1 MFGSVEGWSVAI
13 TGCFIIVLF
22 NAWAL
27 RSREEFLDTL
37 DSNKEALYA
46 ISAFMALFI
55 FQLVP
60 LPIQIL
66 RFLSS
71 GKTELIAFFS
81 LEGVHPASTNPYAT
95 LHGSVKFLL
104 YSMIFFMAVFIS
116 KDNHKLLRVIRAII
130 VFGFLL
136 SIFALIQKA
145 TGNGK
150 IYWFRE
156 LTEGGSYFGPYVNK
170 NHFAGFVGMLIPLS
184 IGVSMTETRVE
195 KKVLYAFFSAI
206 MCFSLLYSLSRG
218 GMISLS
224 MSMLVLIYFILRD
237 KGSSK
242 QIVVIGIVAAV
253 VVSYLFYFG
262 FDRIIDR
269 FASDDL
275 SLTKRFTV
283 WKSVFLSSMGKYWFM
298 GSGLGSFP
306 SLSPMYHPE
315 GISSY
320 FDHAHNDYLEY
331 LIENGII
338 GIALLG
344 IAAILFVRRVGQSN
358 VSRYETR
365 WIVWSCIASI
375 TSIAVHS
382 IVDFNLH
389 ITSNAL
395 LAAFI
400 LGIVYGS
407 SEKQSLGATDTLSSS
422 DRIDN

>member
-13 TGCFIIVLF
+13 TGCLIIVLF
-22 NAWAL
+22 NVWAL
-27 RSREEFLDTL
+27 RLREEFLDTL
-37 DSNKEALYA
+37 DSSKEALYML
-46 ISAFMALFI
+46 SAFIAFFI
-55 FQLVP
+55 FQLIP
-60 LPIQIL
+60 LPVQIL
-66 RFLSS
+66 RFLSP
-71 GKTELIAFFS
+71 GKAELIAFFS

-95 LHGSVKFLL
+95 LHGSVKFVL
-104 YSMIFFMAVFIS
+104 YCMVFFMAIFIS
-116 KDNHKLLRVIRAII
+116 KDRHELLRAIRAIV
-130 VFGFLL
+130 VFGFLI

-156 LTEGGSYFGPYVNK
+156 LTEGGNYYGPFVNK
-170 NHFAGFVGMLIPLS
+170 NHFAGFVCMIIPLS

-195 KKVLYAFFSAI
+195 KKVMYAFFSAI

-224 MSMLVLIYFILRD
+224 VSMLVMIYFILRD

-242 QIVVIGIVAAV
+242 QILVIAIVAAV
-253 VVSYLFYFG
+253 LLSYLLYFG

-275 SLTKRFTV
+275 SLTKRFMV
-283 WKSVFLSSMGKYWFM
+283 WKSVFLSSIGKYWFM

-320 FDHAHNDYLEY
+320 FDHLHNDYLEY

-338 GIALLG
+338 GVSLLAT
-344 IAAILFVRRVGQSN
+344 AAILFVRKVIRSN
-358 VSRYETR
+358 ISRYENR
-365 WIVWSCIASI
+365 WIAWSSIASI

-389 ITSNAL
+389 IMSNAL
-395 LAAFI
+395 AAALVTGI
-400 LGIVYGS
+400 LFGLVNRRA
-407 SEKQSLGATDTLSSS
+407 ET
-422 DRIDN
+422 NV

>member
-1 MFGSVEGWSVAI
+1 
-13 TGCFIIVLF
+13 
-22 NAWAL
+22 
-27 RSREEFLDTL
+27 
-37 DSNKEALYA
+37 
-46 ISAFMALFI
+46 
-55 FQLVP
+55 
-60 LPIQIL
+60 
-66 RFLSS
+66 
-71 GKTELIAFFS
+71 
-81 LEGVHPASTNPYAT
+81 
-95 LHGSVKFLL
+95 
-104 YSMIFFMAVFIS
+104 
-116 KDNHKLLRVIRAII
+116 
-130 VFGFLL
+130 
-136 SIFALIQKA
+136 
-145 TGNGK
+145 
-150 IYWFRE
+150 
-156 LTEGGSYFGPYVNK
+156 LTEGGSYFGPFVNK
-170 NHFAGFVGMLIPLS
+170 NHFAGFVGMIIPLS
-184 IGVSMTETRVE
+184 IGVSMMETRVE

-218 GMISLS
+218 GIISLFVS
-224 MSMLVLIYFILRD
+224 MMVITYFVLRA

-242 QIVVIGIVAAV
+242 QIMVIAIVVAV
-253 VVSYLFYFG
+253 LVSYLAYFG

-269 FASDDL
+269 FTSDDL
-275 SLTKRFTV
+275 SLTTRILV
-283 WKSVFLSSMGKYWFM
+283 WKSFFVSTWGKYWLV
-298 GSGLGSFP
+298 GSGLGTFP

-320 FDHAHNDYLEY
+320 FDHVHNDYLEY

-338 GIALLG
+338 GIALL
-344 IAAILFVRRVGQSN
+344 ATVAILIVRRVEQS